1 MSTPTR
7 TSPPLG
13 GRPPRWD
20 SRRRG
25 TVAVP
30 AAPATPAV
38 APPLEKVNLAHA
50 FTDLSGS
57 GPPRPVGMLHGQ
69 PVHLVRLTGT
79 GPWRQ
84 HATGDALFLVTR
96 GHLRVESRER
106 AVDLEAGELLIVP
119 RGVEHRAI
127 TTSEALVLMSAPPH
141 DAEGAGQAPPL

>member
-1 MSTPTR
+1 STPTR

-20 SRRRG
+20 SRRRD
-25 TVAVP
+25 TVT
-30 AAPATPAV
+30 APSTPDTAP
-38 APPLEKVNLAHA
+38 PPLEKVNLAHA
-50 FTDLSGS
+50 FTDLSGP
-57 GPPRPVGMLHGQ
+57 GTTRPVGMLHGQ

-84 HATGDALFLVTR
+84 HATGDALFFVTR

-119 RGVEHRAI
+119 RGVEHRTI

-141 DAEGAGQAPPL
+141 DAEAAGQAPPL